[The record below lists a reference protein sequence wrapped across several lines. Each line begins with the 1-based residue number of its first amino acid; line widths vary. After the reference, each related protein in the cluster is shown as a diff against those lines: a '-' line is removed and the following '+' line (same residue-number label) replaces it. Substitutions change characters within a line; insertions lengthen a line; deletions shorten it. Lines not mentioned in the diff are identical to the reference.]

1 MNRVVATS
9 QLLNALWPMDD
20 APISARKILQNAIWG
35 LRRALP
41 SKQGGTGATLVTQ
54 PPGYRLTVDPDD
66 VDLYRFQR
74 MVETGRAKLAEG
86 APQEAALLLRDALA
100 LWRGPVLAD
109 LAEAGI
115 AWPELSA
122 VQNARLDVMED
133 YFEAELAC
141 GRHSAVL
148 GELEAM
154 VEKTALRERSCGQL
168 MTALYRSGR
177 QADALNVYSRVR
189 RMLVGDLGLEPSR
202 DLQMLQQAILTQDP
216 SLNLPQGLAVRGGPR
231 RVVTLTGRAAESAR
245 RIAEGGPTVSGAVVA
260 PPRPETANESG
271 RPVPNESGRPV
282 RAGEEKP
289 ATVPARQARPVRRRR
304 VNVLLVRAQLA
315 AEAGDIHAGG
325 AIHAEDIDETLERA
339 SCWIEET
346 IQHFGG
352 TVTAGIGS
360 IAMAVFDSGGERM
373 DGAER
378 AVLAALAIRDGLDAP
393 HGPLGQSSAV
403 GPVLSFRAAV
413 AAGEASVHY
422 RTTDSDG
429 APAAITGALLEGC
442 TSLLSRA
449 AAGQILVCGST
460 RDVTESMIDY
470 RADGTGAW
478 EARGIRAD
486 SVDLEAMP
494 TAEWEAVRGVDAAS
508 WTGRGTGLPCV
519 S

>member
-189 RMLVGDLGLEPSR
+189 RMLVGDLGLEPGR

-216 SLNLPQGLAVRGGPR
+216 SLNLPQGAAVRGGPR
-231 RVVTLTGRAAESAR
+231 RVVTLTGRAESAR

-260 PPRPETANESG
+260 PRRPEA
-271 RPVPNESGRPV
+271 VNESGRPV
-282 RAGEEKP
+282 RAGEEP
-289 ATVPARQARPVRRRR
+289 ATVPARQARPVRRRK

-325 AIHAEDIDETLERA
+325 AIDAEDIDETLERA

-373 DGAER
+373 DDAER
-378 AVLAALAIRDGLDAP
+378 AVLAALAIREGLDAP
-393 HGPLGQSSAV
+393 HGPFGQSSAV

-449 AAGQILVCGST
+449 PVGQILVCGST
-460 RDVTESMIDY
+460 RDATESLIDY

-486 SVDLEAMP
+486 SVDLESIP
-494 TAEWEAVRGVDAAS
+494 TVEREVVRGLGAAS
-508 WTGRGTGLPCV
+508 WTGRDTGLPCV